1 MAICDTAY
9 VAPEHDEPGN
19 VNTKGDIYAFGVLL
33 LELFTGRRPFDRLK
47 SVPLFLILSPWI

>member
-9 VAPEHDEPGN
+9 VAPEHVEPGI
-19 VNTKGDIYAFGVLL
+19 VNAKGDIYAFGVLL

-47 SVPLFLILSPWI
+47 NIPFS